1 MAAYNLA
8 LRDAFTTLNDAEYK
22 YDGTVF
28 KQSQQATMAP
38 APAPPAVAPSPAPSP
53 APAVAAVTESAG
65 TLYAQA
71 TPNGYQ
77 LIDTTPK
84 KVLTLLKTSQQD
96 YFYCGGWH
104 IEWCCFKKNGEW
116 YFECY
121 KDEKLVSQ
129 KLQIK
134 F

>member
-1 MAAYNLA
+1 MAN
-8 LRDAFTTLNDAEYK
+8 
-22 YDGTVF
+22 
-28 KQSQQATMAP
+28 
-38 APAPPAVAPSPAPSP
+38 
-53 APAVAAVTESAG
+53 ESAG

-84 KVLTLLKTSQQD
+84 KVLTLLKTSMQD
-96 YFYCGGWH
+96 YFIAEDGTSNG
-104 IEWCCFKKNGEW
+104 IVFKKNGEW

-121 KDEKLVSQ
+121 KDGKLVSQ